1 MNVKVIHFNLVH
13 TTLNCRIILAMAFL
27 FIFSLCPRGVDIA
40 KETSLFFFSLSSE
53 KVILSR
59 SWLHPYLHWTA
70 TD

>member
-13 TTLNCRIILAMAFL
+13 ITLNCSLILATALL

-40 KETSLFFFSLSSE
+40 KEMSLFFFFSG

-59 SWLHPYLHWTA
+59 SWLHHYLHW
-70 TD
+70 DCH